1 MKYQERCR
9 TGAVKFLKDEKGA
22 VAVIEAALVYP
33 VVIFTVVTLIYM
45 GMYIY
50 DASLL
55 NDRAR
60 IAAETA
66 AKTVTFTGY
75 EELGDVYS
83 TLELDPKSP
92 APDRTHVDK
101 YYSES
106 SPYRYFVNGKADDR
120 FAAKVCDY
128 ASDGLFRGTGVTC
141 TVDVNRRL
149 FDREV
154 VVTVEKSVS
163 LPGILRLS
171 GVKTGGK
178 MTATASAVTSD
189 PAEFVRNTDL
199 VMEAATVIGNKTGI
213 NSKLSGV
220 RDRISEV
227 LGKLKAGS
235 K

>member
-1 MKYQERCR
+1 MKYQGKSR
-9 TGAVKFLKDEKGA
+9 TVTENILKDEKGS
-22 VAVIEAALVYP
+22 VQVIEAALVYP

-45 GMYIY
+45 GMYIF

-60 IAAETA
+60 MAAVTA

-75 EELGDVYS
+75 DELGDVYS
-83 TLELDPKSP
+83 SLELDPKAP
-92 APDRTHVDK
+92 APDRAHVDK

-141 TVDVNRRL
+141 TVDVRRKL

-154 VVTVEKSVS
+154 VVTVEKNVS

-171 GVKTGGK
+171 GVRTGRK

-199 VMEAATVIGNKTGI
+199 AMDAASFIGNKTGI
-213 NSKLSGV
+213 NGKLAGV
-220 RDRISEV
+220 RTRISEA

>member
-1 MKYQERCR
+1 MKRVLR
-9 TGAVKFLKDEKGA
+9 VSDRFFRSEKGA
-22 VAVIEAALVYP
+22 VSVIEAALVYP

-50 DASLL
+50 DVSLL

-60 IAAETA
+60 TAAVTA

-75 EELGDVYS
+75 DELGDVYS
-83 TLELDPKSP
+83 SLELDPKAP
-92 APDRTHVDK
+92 APDRAHVDK

-106 SPYRYFVNGKADDR
+106 SPYRYFVNGKADDK

-128 ASDGLFRGTGVTC
+128 ASGGMFRGSGVTC
-141 TVDVNRRL
+141 TVDVKRKL

-154 VVTVEKSVS
+154 VVTVEKNVT

-171 GVKTGGK
+171 GVKTGRK

-213 NSKLSGV
+213 SGKV
-220 RDRISEV
+220 SAMRGRISET